1 MTIETLNAIKYDAT
15 ALRSGLLNM
24 AEKVSLVEAEGVVIP
39 DWSRVYDI
47 NGLKFQACSINF
59 EGYGFDSRQV
69 SIDPYRVKEKSQEE
83 IAAEEAVRKAQ
94 ESLKAAEEVLNKV
107 KKNGS

>member
-1 MTIETLNAIKYDAT
+1 MHQRLVISGDILTVKAVLNID
-15 ALRSGLLNM
+15 
-24 AEKVSLVEAEGVVIP
+24 EGESAP

-59 EGYGFDSRQV
+59 EGWGFDSRQV
-69 SIDPYRVKEKSQEE
+69 SIDLYRVKEKSQEE

-107 KKNGS
+107 KKEK

>member
-1 MTIETLNAIKYDAT
+1 MHQRLVISGDILTVKAVLNID
-15 ALRSGLLNM
+15 
-24 AEKVSLVEAEGVVIP
+24 EGESAP

-47 NGLKFQACSINF
+47 NGLKFQACSISF
-59 EGYGFDSRQV
+59 EGYGVSRQV
-69 SIDPYRVKEKSQEE
+69 SIDLYRVKEKSQEK

-107 KKNGS
+107 KKEK

>member
-1 MTIETLNAIKYDAT
+1 MHQRLVISGDILTVKAVLNID
-15 ALRSGLLNM
+15 
-24 AEKVSLVEAEGVVIP
+24 EGESAP

-69 SIDPYRVKEKSQEE
+69 SIDLYRVKEKSQEE

-107 KKNGS
+107 KKEK